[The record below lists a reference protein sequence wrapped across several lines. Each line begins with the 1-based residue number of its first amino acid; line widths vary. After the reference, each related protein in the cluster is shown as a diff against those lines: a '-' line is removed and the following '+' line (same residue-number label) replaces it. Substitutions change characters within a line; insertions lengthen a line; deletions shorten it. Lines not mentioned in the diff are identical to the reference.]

1 MSLAKNFGMQNFISP
16 SIDFDNLY
24 GNSMKN
30 NAVLEG
36 LRYAGENPAIGYL
49 ADAKR
54 NEYAMRAAQI
64 AAQIPDKPHGA
75 NQFLSNA
82 SGLMSMA
89 SGVKGAIGGLGGGSS
104 MYEPKWTPSSDFNW
118 GEGGYMDAAG
128 GSFYNPDI
136 NFDLGIKY

>member
-1 MSLAKNFGMQNFISP
+1 MSLAENFGMQNFISP

-24 GNSMKN
+24 GNSTKN

-82 SGLMSMA
+82 AGLMSMA
-89 SGVKGAIGGLGGGSS
+89 SGVKGAIGGLGGGGVGSPGNFETGLDLDLIGEYSS
-104 MYEPKWTPSSDFNW
+104 YPEVDTTGLFDF
-118 GEGGYMDAAG
+118 
-128 GSFYNPDI
+128 
-136 NFDLGIKY
+136 

>member
-1 MSLAKNFGMQNFISP
+1 MSLAENFGMQNFISP

-24 GNSMKN
+24 GSSMKN

-64 AAQIPDKPHGA
+64 AAQIPERESGP
-75 NQFLSNA
+75 NEFLGRTA
-82 SGLMSMA
+82 DVLGMA
-89 SGVKGAIGGLGGGSS
+89 AGVKGAIGGLGGGSS
-104 MYEPKWTPSSDFNW
+104 MYEPKWNAPDNFYNND
-118 GEGGYMDAAG
+118 YLAPAG

-136 NFDLGIKY
+136 SFDILYK